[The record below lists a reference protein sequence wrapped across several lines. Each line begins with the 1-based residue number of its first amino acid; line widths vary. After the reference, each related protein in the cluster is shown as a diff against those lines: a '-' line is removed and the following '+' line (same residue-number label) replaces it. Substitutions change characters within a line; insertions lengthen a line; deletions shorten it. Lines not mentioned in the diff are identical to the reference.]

1 MKRNV
6 KRWGAWIMALVMLCS
21 LVMVP
26 AGNVEAA
33 ETETYDLLNGQEITE
48 TGIVK
53 KDEYGDD
60 LFCEHQFNSLDQTLL
75 SNLGSYSSLTF
86 EAEITVNSSS
96 NENPSVVGYS
106 MDAAYGN
113 WLDDGHA
120 ITAIPQTQKISLDL
134 TSYKTLSRVGIRF
147 TQCSLGTSINYTIK
161 SVSYTHLTLIFRRR
175 RVRW

>member
-60 LFCEHQFNSLDQTLL
+60 LFCEHR
-75 SNLGSYSSLTF
+75 
-86 EAEITVNSSS
+86 I
-96 NENPSVVGYS
+96 
-106 MDAAYGN
+106 
-113 WLDDGHA
+113 
-120 ITAIPQTQKISLDL
+120 
-134 TSYKTLSRVGIRF
+134 
-147 TQCSLGTSINYTIK
+147 
-161 SVSYTHLTLIFRRR
+161 
-175 RVRW
+175 RVRVKG